1 MPDLLR
7 KPFGTHGKVHDI
19 TPENAGWRYVGFSLY
34 RLRAGENA
42 SLGGV
47 LAQAG
52 VERVE
57 KVGVMMRVWR
67 FRPEPARG
75 SVN

>member
-1 MPDLLR
+1 
-7 KPFGTHGKVHDI
+7 
-19 TPENAGWRYVGFSLY
+19 
-34 RLRAGENA
+34 
-42 SLGGV
+42 V
-47 LAQAG
+47 LAVPG

-57 KVGVMMRVWR
+57 KVGVPMRVWR

>member
-1 MPDLLR
+1 VP
-7 KPFGTHGKVHDI
+7 
-19 TPENAGWRYVGFSLY
+19 
-34 RLRAGENA
+34 
-42 SLGGV
+42 
-47 LAQAG
+47 G
-52 VERVE
+52 VEKVE

>member
-1 MPDLLR
+1 L
-7 KPFGTHGKVHDI
+7 
-19 TPENAGWRYVGFSLY
+19 W
-34 RLRAGENA
+34 AGENA

-47 LAQAG
+47 LAVPT

-75 SVN
+75 GLN

>member
-1 MPDLLR
+1 VPRVIAIETILR
-7 KPFGTHGKVHDI
+7 IIAALGGHATRGD
-19 TPENAGWRYVGFSLY
+19 AARAWD
-34 RLRAGENA
+34 RLWTGDNA

-47 LAQAG
+47 LAVPG

-67 FRPEPARG
+67 FRPEPVRG
-75 SVN
+75 SPN